1 MYPTLI
7 ETPFGGVHAWGVLV
21 MLAFLGAFGVLYR
34 RAPTV
39 GIDPDRLVPLMMV
52 LTGSAL
58 LGARLL
64 HFVFAEP
71 ALLLDNPLAFFSPGQ
86 GGWAFYGGLIGGAA
100 GALLYARRVGLP
112 PWKLADTVAPTVML
126 GLAIGRLGCFFAG
139 CCHGAVCP
147 LPAGAPLLR
156 LPYGDILAVD
166 GFPWVALR
174 FLPGAGVGA
183 LRGEVLYPT
192 QLLEV
197 AFGLLWFGLLSLAWA
212 RFRRF
217 DGQILAMMLV
227 LYAASRAWVETFRG
241 DTLRGLHAIPGLGM
255 SLSTSQIVALAMV
268 LTAAGIAAWRGRAG
282 RAPEQPFV
290 APEGDDAEG

>member
-7 ETPFGGVHAWGVLV
+7 ETPFGGVHSWGLLV
-21 MLAFLGAFGVLYR
+21 MLAFLGAFVVLYR
-34 RAPTV
+34 RAPAV
-39 GIDPDRLVPLMMV
+39 GIDPDRLVPLMLV
-52 LTGSAL
+52 LTGGAL

-71 ALLLDNPLAFFSPGQ
+71 AVLLANPLAFFSPGK

-100 GALLYARRVGLP
+100 GALGYARWVGIP

-126 GLAIGRLGCFFAG
+126 GLAIGRMGCFFAG
-139 CCHGAVCP
+139 CCHGAICA

-156 LPYGDILAVD
+156 LPYGEILPVS

-197 AFGLLWFGLLSLAWA
+197 GFGLLWFALLSAIWA

-217 DGQILAMMLV
+217 DGQVLALMLV
-227 LYAASRAWVETFRG
+227 LYAGSRTWVEGFRG
-241 DTLRGLHAIPGLGM
+241 DTVRGLHTVPGVDLTV
-255 SLSTSQIVALAMV
+255 STSQIVAAVMV
-268 LTAAGIAAWRGRAG
+268 MAAVGIAAWRAPRG

-290 APEGDDAEG
+290 APEGGLADD